1 MNMDI
6 VLGLQWGDE
15 GKGKFIDL
23 ISEDYDITAR
33 FNGGANAGHSIERN
47 GKRITL
53 KSLPSG
59 IFMKDVQNVIG
70 TGTVLDPVS
79 FRKEILNLQL
89 FDETAEPEKNLIISR
104 KAHFVLPTHRLLD
117 IFMEGNPDYTTI
129 GTTKNGIA
137 QAYSNK
143 ILRQNLR
150 VGDMESPDFKNKVEQ
165 ILKRDYR
172 LLVGGDMVL
181 PPLEEISSEFFEA
194 VDFLKKFTRTETEI
208 FLNTA
213 LSEGKRILAEGSQAA
228 MLDIDH
234 GTYPYVT
241 SSSTIAAGASSGLGV
256 SPKKVG
262 EIFGIAK
269 AYCTRVG
276 NGMFPTEIFDSLGE
290 EIRNKGHEFGSNTG
304 RPRRIGWLDLPALRY
319 AVMINGVTQVIMTKA
334 DVLSGMKSVA
344 VCTHYEL
351 EDGTI
356 ERIAGTLPEN
366 ARPVLRSMEGW
377 KGDVSSIEDASDL
390 PDELKEFLS
399 FLNSELGVPVTYLST
414 GPGRNQILK
423 IKEPELVK

>member
-59 IFMKDVQNVIG
+59 IFMKGVQNVIG

-79 FRKEILNLQL
+79 LKKEILNLKE
-89 FDETAEPEKNLIISR
+89 FDGTVHPEQNLIISR
-104 KAHFVLPTHRLLD
+104 KAHLVLPTHRLLD
-117 IFMEGNPDYTTI
+117 VFMEDNPDYTTI
-129 GTTKNGIA
+129 GTTRNGIA

-143 ILRQNLR
+143 ILRQNVR
-150 VGDMESPDFKNKVEQ
+150 VEDIESPDFESRVRH

-172 LLVGGDMVL
+172 LIAGGDRVL
-181 PPLEEISSEFFEA
+181 PSLEEISIEFFEA
-194 VDFLKKFTRTETEI
+194 IEFLKKFIRMETEL

-241 SSSTIAAGASSGLGV
+241 SSSTTASGACSGLGI

-276 NGMFPTEIFDSLGE
+276 NGMFPTEIFDDLGE

-304 RPRRIGWLDLPALRY
+304 RARRIGWLDLPALRY
-319 AVMINGVTQVIMTKA
+319 AIMINGVTQVILTKA
-334 DVLSGMKSVA
+334 DVLSGMRSVA

-351 EDGTI
+351 EDGNIATI
-356 ERIAGTLPEN
+356 SGTLPEN
-366 ARPVLRSMEGW
+366 ARPILKQMKGWEG
-377 KGDVSSIEDASDL
+377 DITAIENASGL
-390 PDELKEFLS
+390 PEELKDFLS
-399 FLNSELGVPVTYLST
+399 FLNDELGVPITYLST
-414 GPGRNQILK
+414 GPGRDQILK
-423 IKEPELVK
+423 MK

>member
-1 MNMDI
+1 MDI

-79 FRKEILNLQL
+79 FRNEILNLQK
-89 FDETAEPEKNLIISR
+89 FDGSLEPEKNLVISQ
-104 KAHFVLPTHRLLD
+104 KAHLVLPTHRLLD
-117 IFMEGNPDYTTI
+117 VFMEENPDYTTI

-150 VGDMESPDFKNKVEQ
+150 VGDIESPDFKNRVIH
-165 ILKRDYR
+165 ILERGYR
-172 LLVGGDMVL
+172 FLAGGDRVL
-181 PPLEEISSEFFEA
+181 PSLEEISSEFFEA
-194 VDFLKKFTRTETEI
+194 IDFLKTFKRTETEI
-208 FLNTA
+208 FLNKA
-213 LSEGKRILAEGSQAA
+213 LSEGKKVLAEGSQAA

-241 SSSTIAAGASSGLGV
+241 SSSTTAAGASSGLGI

-276 NGMFPTEIFDSLGE
+276 NGIFPTELFDQAGE
-290 EIRNKGHEFGSNTG
+290 EIRDKGHEFGSNTG

-319 AVMINGVTQVIMTKA
+319 AIMINGVTQVILTKA
-334 DVLSGMKSVA
+334 DILSGMKSVA

-351 EDGTI
+351 EDGTL
-356 ERIAGTLPEN
+356 EMTAGTLPEN
-366 ARPVLRSMEGW
+366 ARPVLKTLEGW
-377 KGDVSSIEDASDL
+377 EGDISTLKNAFEL
-390 PDELKEFLS
+390 PEKLKDFLF
-399 FLNSELGVPVTYLST
+399 FLNNELGVPVTYLST
-414 GPGRNQILK
+414 GPGRQQILK
-423 IKEPELVK
+423 LNS

>member
-1 MNMDI
+1 MDI

-23 ISEDYDITAR
+23 ISENYDITAR

-53 KSLPSG
+53 KMIPSG
-59 IFMKDVQNVIG
+59 VFMKGVQNVIG

-79 FRKEILNLQL
+79 FKKEILNLQV
-89 FDETAEPEKNLIISR
+89 FDETIQPEKNITISR
-104 KAHFVLPTHRLLD
+104 KAHLVLPTYKLLD
-117 IFMEGNPDYTTI
+117 IFMEEHPDYTTI

-150 VGDMESPDFKNKVEQ
+150 VGEMYAPDFNSRAEHM
-165 ILKRDYR
+165 LERDYR
-172 LLVGGDMVL
+172 MLEKGGMVL
-181 PPLEEISSEFFEA
+181 PSLEEISKEFFEA
-194 VDFLKKFTRTETEI
+194 VDFLKKFNCTETEI
-208 FLNTA
+208 YLNNV
-213 LSEGKRILAEGSQAA
+213 LSEGKKILAEGSQAA

-241 SSSTIAAGASSGLGV
+241 SSSTTASGACSGLGI
-256 SPKKVG
+256 SPKKIG
-262 EIFGIAK
+262 EIYGIAK

-276 NGMFPTEIFDSLGE
+276 NGIFPTELFDELGE
-290 EIRNKGHEFGSNTG
+290 EIRTRGNEFGSNTG
-304 RPRRIGWLDLPALRY
+304 RPRRTGWLDLPALRY
-319 AVMINGVTQVIMTKA
+319 AVMINGVTQLVLTKA
-334 DVLSGMKSVA
+334 DVLSGLKSVA

-356 ERIAGTLPEN
+356 ETNAGTLPDN
-366 ARPVLRSMEGW
+366 AKPVFKWLDGW
-377 KGDVSSIEDASDL
+377 EADFSVIKDPSAL
-390 PDELKEFLS
+390 PAELKDFLS
-399 FLNSELGVPVTYLST
+399 FLETELEIPVGYLST
-414 GPGRNQILK
+414 GPGREQILK
-423 IKEPELVK
+423 MI

>member
-1 MNMDI
+1 MNI

-23 ISEDYDITAR
+23 ISEDYHITAR

-79 FRKEILNLQL
+79 LKKEILNLRQ
-89 FDETAEPEKNLIISR
+89 FDGTVEPEKNLVISQ
-104 KAHFVLPTHRLLD
+104 KAHLVLPTYKLLD
-117 IFMEGNPDYTTI
+117 VFMEENPDYTTI

-150 VGDMESPDFKNKVEQ
+150 VGDIDSPDFKRRVEH
-165 ILKRDYR
+165 ILQRDCR
-172 LLVGGDMVL
+172 LLAGNDIVL
-181 PPLEEISSEFFEA
+181 PSLEEISVEFFEA
-194 VDFLKKFTRTETEI
+194 IDFLKKFTRTDTEL

-213 LSEGKRILAEGSQAA
+213 LSDGKKVLAEGSQAA
-228 MLDIDH
+228 LLDIDH

-241 SSSTIAAGASSGLGV
+241 SSSTTAAGACVGLGV

-276 NGMFPTEIFDSLGE
+276 NGMFPTELFNELGE
-290 EIRNKGHEFGSNTG
+290 EIRQKGNEFGSNTG

-319 AVMINGVTQVIMTKA
+319 AIMITGTTQVILTKA
-334 DVLSGMKSVA
+334 DVLSGMESVA

-351 EDGTI
+351 EDGNMARTS
-356 ERIAGTLPEN
+356 GTLPEN
-366 ARPVLRSMEGW
+366 ARPALKQMKGW
-377 KGDVSSIEDASDL
+377 AGDITAIQDSSNL
-390 PDELKEFLS
+390 PEELKAFLS
-399 FLNSELGVPVTYLST
+399 FLNDELGVPITYLST
-414 GPGRNQILK
+414 GPGRDEI
-423 IKEPELVK
+423 VKLNSK

>member
-1 MNMDI
+1 MDI

-59 IFMKDVQNVIG
+59 IFMKGVQNVIG

-79 FRKEILNLQL
+79 FRKEILNLLQ
-89 FDETAEPEKNLIISR
+89 FDGTVQPEQNLIISR
-104 KAHFVLPTHRLLD
+104 KAHLVLPTHKLLD
-117 IFMEGNPDYTTI
+117 IFMEDHPEYTTI
-129 GTTKNGIA
+129 GTTRNGIA

-150 VGDMESPDFKNKVEQ
+150 VGDMDSPDFRSRVEH
-165 ILKRDYR
+165 ILKRDFR
-172 LLVGGDMVL
+172 LLAGGDMIL
-181 PPLEEISSEFFEA
+181 PPLEEISNEFFEA
-194 VDFLKKFTRTETEI
+194 IDFLKKFTRTETEI

-213 LSEGKRILAEGSQAA
+213 ISERKKILAEGSQAA

-241 SSSTIAAGASSGLGV
+241 SSSTTASGACSGLGI

-276 NGMFPTEIFDSLGE
+276 NGMFPTEILGRLGE
-290 EIRNKGHEFGSNTG
+290 EIRDKGNEFGSNTG

-319 AVMINGVTQVIMTKA
+319 AIMINGVTQVILTKA
-334 DVLSGMKSVA
+334 DVLSGMESVS

-356 ERIAGTLPEN
+356 EQISGILPDN
-366 ARPVLRSMEGW
+366 AHPVLKLMKGWEG
-377 KGDVSSIEDASDL
+377 DITAIENTADL
-390 PDELKEFLS
+390 PIELKDFLS
-399 FLNSELGVPVTYLST
+399 FLNNELGVPITYLST
-414 GPGRNQILK
+414 GPGREQILK
-423 IKEPELVK
+423 MEG

>member
-23 ISEDYDITAR
+23 ISEGYDITAR
-33 FNGGANAGHSIERN
+33 FNGGANAGHSIQRN
-47 GKRITL
+47 EKRITL

-59 IFMKDVQNVIG
+59 IFMKNVQNVIG
-70 TGTVLDPVS
+70 TGTVLDPIS
-79 FRKEILNLQL
+79 FRNEILNLKE
-89 FDETAEPEKNLIISR
+89 FDGSLEPEKNLVISQ
-104 KAHFVLPTHRLLD
+104 KAHLVLPTHKLLD
-117 IFMEGNPDYTTI
+117 VFMEENPEYTTI

-150 VGDMESPDFKNKVEQ
+150 VGDIESPDFESR
-165 ILKRDYR
+165 ILHILERDYR
-172 LLVGGDMVL
+172 FLANGDRIL
-181 PPLEEISSEFFEA
+181 PSLEEISKEFFEA
-194 VDFLKKFTRTETEI
+194 VDFLKKFQRTETEI
-208 FLNTA
+208 FLNKAMTK
-213 LSEGKRILAEGSQAA
+213 GKKILAEGSQAA

-241 SSSTIAAGASSGLGV
+241 SSSTTAAGASSGLGV
-256 SPKKVG
+256 SPKKIG
-262 EIFGIAK
+262 EIFGITK

-276 NGMFPTEIFDSLGE
+276 NGAFPTELFDGMGE
-290 EIRNKGHEFGSNTG
+290 EIRDKGNEFGSNTG
-304 RPRRIGWLDLPALRY
+304 RPRRIGWLDLPALKY
-319 AVMINGVTQVIMTKA
+319 AIMINGVTQMILTKA
-334 DVLSGMKSVA
+334 DVLSGMKSVM

-366 ARPVLRSMEGW
+366 ARPVLKTLAGWEGEI
-377 KGDVSSIEDASDL
+377 SSLKNASDL
-390 PDELKEFLS
+390 PEKLKDFLS
-399 FLNSELGVPVTYLST
+399 FLNAELGAPVTYLST
-414 GPGRNQILK
+414 GPGREQILK
-423 IKEPELVK
+423 LNSK

>member
-1 MNMDI
+1 MDI

-59 IFMKDVQNVIG
+59 IFMKDVQNLIG

-79 FRKEILNLQL
+79 FRNEILNLQK
-89 FDETAEPEKNLIISR
+89 FDETLEPEKNLVISQ
-104 KAHFVLPTHRLLD
+104 KAHLVLPTHRLLD
-117 IFMEGNPDYTTI
+117 VFMEENPDYTKI

-150 VGDMESPDFKNKVEQ
+150 VGDIESPDFKNRVIH
-165 ILKRDYR
+165 ILERDYR
-172 LLVGGDMVL
+172 FLEGGDNVL
-181 PPLEEISSEFFEA
+181 PSLEEISREFFEA
-194 VDFLKKFTRTETEI
+194 IDFLKTFKRTETEI
-208 FLNTA
+208 FLNKA
-213 LSEGKRILAEGSQAA
+213 LSEGKKVLAEGSQAA

-241 SSSTIAAGASSGLGV
+241 SSSTTAAGASSGLGI

-276 NGMFPTEIFDSLGE
+276 NGIFPTELFDQVGE
-290 EIRNKGHEFGSNTG
+290 EIRDKGHEFGSNTG

-319 AVMINGVTQVIMTKA
+319 AIMINGVTQVILTKA
-334 DVLSGMKSVA
+334 DILSGMKSVA

-351 EDGTI
+351 EDGTL
-356 ERIAGTLPEN
+356 EMTAGTLPEN
-366 ARPVLRSMEGW
+366 ARPVLKTLEGW
-377 KGDVSSIEDASDL
+377 EGDISALKDASEL
-390 PDELKEFLS
+390 PEKLKDFLS
-399 FLNSELGVPVTYLST
+399 FLNNELGVPVTYLST
-414 GPGRNQILK
+414 GPGRQQILK
-423 IKEPELVK
+423 LKS